1 MARRGA
7 AGKVAEVER
16 FLRQSRALPG
26 PGSPAIYAR
35 LINGKS
41 GSVALTESRNA
52 LYEICADIG
61 NCRVQV
67 SPSEILTSVDR
78 SIDFV
83 HRLSLSIHLYI
94 G

>member
-41 GSVALTESRNA
+41 GSVALTESQPERSLRN
-52 LYEICADIG
+52 LRRYRKLLG
-61 NCRVQV
+61 
-67 SPSEILTSVDR
+67 PSESK
-78 SIDFV
+78 
-83 HRLSLSIHLYI
+83 
-94 G
+94 